1 MVMVMVVV
9 VIVVVVVVMVVVV
22 MVVVVVVVGV
32 ESCILASRIAG
43 VRGAGRGCMQ
53 ATAAVLQHSH
63 PPSPCRLS
71 AR

>member
-1 MVMVMVVV
+1 MASPVQCICSAVVM
-9 VIVVVVVVMVVVV
+9 VMVVVV